1 MAHRNRVFVVVLG
14 LALATACGRPDDG
27 GPIGSPAPT
36 AVSCE
41 DAARLRERAADERR
55 LALETTS
62 DQEKVIAGNRAVF
75 YTSLAI
81 TADLK
86 CNVSSTEA
94 DVALARALAAAG
106 KAGATRSF
114 YERAVLWT
122 EAGVAASEAVSLL
135 MEQLS
140 SSPK

>member
-14 LALATACGRPDDG
+14 LALATAFGRPDDV
-27 GPIGSPAPT
+27 GPVGSPAPT

-41 DAARLRERAADERR
+41 DAARLRERAADVRR

-62 DQEKVIAGNRAVF
+62 DQVKVIAGNRAVF

-86 CNVSSTEA
+86 CNSHPSRPIPRWH
-94 DVALARALAAAG
+94 ARSQPREKRGKLAASTSA
-106 KAGATRSF
+106 
-114 YERAVLWT
+114 
-122 EAGVAASEAVSLL
+122 
-135 MEQLS
+135 LS
-140 SSPK
+140 CGPRQAWLPVKLFRY